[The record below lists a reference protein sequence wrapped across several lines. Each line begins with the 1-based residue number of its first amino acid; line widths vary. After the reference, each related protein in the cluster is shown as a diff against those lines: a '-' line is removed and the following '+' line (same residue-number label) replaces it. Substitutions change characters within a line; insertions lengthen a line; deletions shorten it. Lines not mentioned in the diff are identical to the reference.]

1 MSKKGI
7 LLFGGTFDPIHNG
20 HLVIARSAAE
30 KLRAQRV
37 VLVPSANPPHKNHSS
52 LTPARH
58 RLVMTELAVRGQE
71 LFEVSDCELKRPG
84 PSFTIDTVRYFRE
97 RYGPNIPLYWLIGG
111 DTIKELVL
119 WYEVEQLVDECTIVT
134 AGRPGC
140 DIEVDF
146 TVFRD
151 KLSDEQIARL
161 KQFIL
166 DTPLVDI
173 SATDIRH
180 RIRSSL
186 TISDLTPPA
195 VRDYIIE
202 NNLYKT

>member
-1 MSKKGI
+1 MNKKGI

-30 KLRAQRV
+30 KIGVQRV

-84 PSFTIDTVRYFRE
+84 PSYTIDTVRDFRE
-97 RYGPNIPLYWLIGG
+97 QNSPTISLYWLIGG
-111 DTIKELVL
+111 DTIKELIL
-119 WYEVEQLVDECTIVT
+119 WYKVERLVDECTIVT

-146 TVFRD
+146 TVFRG

-161 KQFIL
+161 KQFVL

-173 SATDIRH
+173 SATDIRR
-180 RIRSSL
+180 RIRRGL
-186 TISDLTPPA
+186 TINDLAPPA

-202 NNLYKT
+202 NKLYKT

>member
-20 HLVIARSAAE
+20 HLVIARSAAD
-30 KLRAQRV
+30 KIGAQRV

-84 PSFTIDTVRYFRE
+84 PSFTIDTVQYFRE

-119 WYEVEQLVDECTIVT
+119 WYKVEQLVDECIIVT

-146 TVFRD
+146 TVFRG
-151 KLSDEQIARL
+151 KLSDEQITRL

-166 DTPLVDI
+166 ETPLLDI